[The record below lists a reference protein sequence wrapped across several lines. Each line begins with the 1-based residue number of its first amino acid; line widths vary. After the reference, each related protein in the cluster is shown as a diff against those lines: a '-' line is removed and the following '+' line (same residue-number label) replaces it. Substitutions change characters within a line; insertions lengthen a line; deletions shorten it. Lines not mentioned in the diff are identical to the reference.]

1 MSFYIYRDNYYI
13 SEDVIP
19 KSHEL
24 DLIANRFVNIE
35 EGINELREKIN
46 RLEESGVDVGEV
58 RETIDKLARL
68 MY

>member
-13 SEDVIP
+13 SEDIIP
-19 KSHEL
+19 KSHGL
-24 DLIANRFVNIE
+24 DLIANRFINIE

-58 RETIDKLARL
+58 RKTIDKLARL
-68 MY
+68 IH